1 MDAVYY
7 SNSKLKLPD
16 QIDGKKVNCVG
27 IVFALEGPAILIDL
41 CFARIQIFIG
51 GSYGYVLVPVV
62 LNSRADPNLPVQGQV
77 RGSGVL
83 IGGRGFD

>member
-1 MDAVYY
+1 MTR
-7 SNSKLKLPD
+7 
-16 QIDGKKVNCVG
+16 VG
-27 IVFALEGPAILIDL
+27 IVFALEGALDGPATLIDI

-51 GSYGYVLVPVV
+51 GAYSYVLVPGV

-83 IGGRGFD
+83 IGGRGVD

>member
-1 MDAVYY
+1 MTA
-7 SNSKLKLPD
+7 KE
-16 QIDGKKVNCVG
+16 VNCVG
-27 IVFALEGPAILIDL
+27 IVFALEGALEGPAILIL

-77 RGSGVL
+77 RDSGVL
-83 IGGRGFD
+83 IGGRGVD